1 MLFAPL
7 AGNAQSR
14 NFKLT
19 QGLEI
24 QYNILRTLATEYVDT
39 VDFAKLINYGIDA
52 MLQSIDP
59 YTEYVPEED
68 SESIEMLTTAS
79 YGGIGATI
87 RKDSLGV
94 MIMQTYEGSPAIRY
108 NIEPGDI
115 ILKIDGVDCSTLTVD
130 ECSKRMR
137 GNPGTHVKFLIKK
150 GRTGKNE
157 EIVVTR
163 DKVHTSDVPYFGMLT
178 LPSNLEALISRYDTC
193 KIPNASSVYAPFAS
207 GTPATQS
214 PSPELPGVFSE
225 APATAH
231 NSASPSSSRTDNIS
245 SESSSSSGSVQAPAE
260 TSVSKSRAISNPS
273 PDNSSFG
280 IPTGYI
286 KLSSF
291 TLNGSEDVRKAL
303 ISLKEQGA
311 QRIILDLRGNG
322 GGLMDEATD
331 IVSLFEPKG
340 TLVATARGRGEGSSF
355 SCVTDKAP
363 VDTLIPLMVLVSSS
377 SASSSEIVAGALQD
391 LDRALVVGTRTYG
404 KGLVQ
409 SFRPVGYNGKL
420 KLTISKYYTP
430 SGRCI
435 QIMDYA
441 HRNSDGSVGSI
452 PDSLK
457 KAFQTK
463 HGRTVYDGGG
473 ITPDIE
479 IKPDSYS
486 RPALALSLSGILE
499 EYAVQFYSLNP
510 DIPAFLPTHS
520 SEPEA
525 SKPEASKPG
534 NVSTSHINVTSG
546 NVASGNV
553 TSGNVASGNVASGN
567 VASGNVTSGNVT
579 SGNLSRTSDDIASA
593 GGFKM
598 TDAQWED
605 FVKYA
610 ATRKFDHRSASE
622 IVFEQ
627 LVREA
632 KEEGTYESNK
642 EAYDLLAS
650 KVKLTKEQAIE
661 QNRKEIQPLVEE
673 EIIQKYVLTAPR
685 IRHMLDNDS
694 QLWKALSS
702 WK

>member
-1 MLFAPL
+1 MIHGKSRLKFFAATVAAAVLLLNTSAPSQ
-7 AGNAQSR
+7 AQSR

-68 SESIEMLTTAS
+68 SESIELLTTAS
-79 YGGIGATI
+79 YGGIGSTI

-108 NIEPGDI
+108 GIEPGDI
-115 ILKIDGVDCSTLTVD
+115 ILKIDGVDCNTLTVD

-137 GNPGTHVKFLIKK
+137 GNPGTQVTFLIKK
-150 GRTGKNE
+150 GRTGQIVE
-157 EIVVTR
+157 TVVTR
-163 DKVHTSDVPYFGMLT
+163 DKVHTSDVPYFGL
-178 LPSNLEALISRYDTC
+178 L
-193 KIPNASSVYAPFAS
+193 
-207 GTPATQS
+207 
-214 PSPELPGVFSE
+214 
-225 APATAH
+225 
-231 NSASPSSSRTDNIS
+231 
-245 SESSSSSGSVQAPAE
+245 QAPDTLNIA
-260 TSVSKSRAISNPS
+260 
-273 PDNSSFG
+273 
-280 IPTGYI
+280 PTGYI

-331 IVSLFEPKG
+331 IVSLFVPKG
-340 TLVATARGRGEGSSF
+340 TLVATARGRGEGANF

-377 SASSSEIVAGALQD
+377 SASSSEIVAGAIQD
-391 LDRALVVGTRTYG
+391 LDRGLIVGTRTYG

-441 HRNSDGSVGSI
+441 HRNSDGSVGSV

-457 KAFQTK
+457 QAFQTK

-479 IKPDSYS
+479 IKPEAYS

-499 EYAVQFYSLNP
+499 DYAVDFYTRNP
-510 DIPAFLPTHS
+510 EVPAFLPTPS
-520 SEPEA
+520 AESEDIA
-525 SKPEASKPG
+525 NAG
-534 NVSTSHINVTSG
+534 VSTSHTS
-546 NVASGNV
+546 VS
-553 TSGNVASGNVASGN
+553 SE
-567 VASGNVTSGNVT
+567 
-579 SGNLSRTSDDIASA
+579 DIAKA

-598 TDAQWED
+598 TDQQWED

-610 ATRKFDHRSASE
+610 ATKKFDHRSASE

-632 KEEGTYESNK
+632 KEEGLYEQDK

-661 QNRKEIQPLVEE
+661 QNRDEIQPLVED
-673 EIIQKYVLTAPR
+673 EIVQKYKLTAAR
-685 IRHMLDNDS
+685 IRHMLDYDS
-694 QLWKALSS
+694 QLWKAVSS

>member
-1 MLFAPL
+1 MKRNSFYDMIHGKSRLNVFVATVGAIVLLLSPSFR
-7 AGNAQSR
+7 GNAQSR

-59 YTEYVPEED
+59 YTEFVPEEN
-68 SESIEMLTTAS
+68 SETIEMMTTAS

-115 ILKIDGVDCSTLTVD
+115 ILKIDGTPCNTLTVD

-137 GNPGTHVKFLIKK
+137 GNPGTKVTFLIKK

-163 DKVHTSDVPYFGMLT
+163 DKVHTSDVPYFGL
-178 LPSNLEALISRYDTC
+178 L
-193 KIPNASSVYAPFAS
+193 
-207 GTPATQS
+207 
-214 PSPELPGVFSE
+214 
-225 APATAH
+225 
-231 NSASPSSSRTDNIS
+231 
-245 SESSSSSGSVQAPAE
+245 QAPD
-260 TSVSKSRAISNPS
+260 TLKIC
-273 PDNSSFG
+273 
-280 IPTGYI
+280 PTGYI

-303 ISLKEQGA
+303 ISLKDQGA

-331 IVSLFEPKG
+331 IVSLFVPKG
-340 TLVATARGRGEGSSF
+340 TLVATARGRGEGANF

-391 LDRALVVGTRTYG
+391 LDRALIVGTRTYG

-420 KLTISKYYTP
+420 KLTIAKYYTP

-435 QIMDYA
+435 QILDYA
-441 HRNSDGSVGSI
+441 HRNPDGSVGSV

-479 IKPDSYS
+479 IKPETYS

-499 EYAVQFYSLNP
+499 EYAVDFYTRNP
-510 DIPAFLPTHS
+510 DFPD
-520 SEPEA
+520 
-525 SKPEASKPG
+525 G
-534 NVSTSHINVTSG
+534 V
-546 NVASGNV
+546 
-553 TSGNVASGNVASGN
+553 
-567 VASGNVTSGNVT
+567 
-579 SGNLSRTSDDIASA
+579 
-593 GGFKM
+593 FKM

-610 ATRKFDHRSASE
+610 ATKKFDHRSASE

-632 KEEGTYESNK
+632 KEEGLYEQNK
-642 EAYDLLAS
+642 EAYDLLES
-650 KVKLTKEQAIE
+650 KVKLTKEEAIN
-661 QNRKEIQPLVEE
+661 QNREEIQPLVEE
-673 EIIQKYVLTAPR
+673 DIIQKYQLTAPR
-685 IRHMLDNDS
+685 IRHMLDYDS
-694 QLWKALSS
+694 QLWKAVSS
-702 WK
+702 WR

>member
-1 MLFAPL
+1 MKIMDMTKDSVKGANYNRFLLNVFAAAVAAVVLLLNTSVP
-7 AGNAQSR
+7 GNAQSR

-24 QYNILRTLATEYVDT
+24 HYNILRTLATEYVDT

-68 SESIEMLTTAS
+68 SESIELITTAS
-79 YGGIGATI
+79 YGGIGATV

-94 MIMQTYEGSPAIRY
+94 MIMQAYEGSPAIRF

-115 ILKIDGVDCSTLTVD
+115 ILKIDGVDCAPLSVD

-137 GNPGTHVKFLIKK
+137 GNPGTQVKFLIKK
-150 GRTGKNE
+150 GRTGQIVE
-157 EIVVTR
+157 RVVTR
-163 DKVHTSDVPYFGMLT
+163 DKVHTSDVPYFGMLQT
-178 LPSNLEALISRYDTC
+178 PANIAELLAKYDTC
-193 KIPNASSVYAPFAS
+193 KIA
-207 GTPATQS
+207 
-214 PSPELPGVFSE
+214 
-225 APATAH
+225 
-231 NSASPSSSRTDNIS
+231 I
-245 SESSSSSGSVQAPAE
+245 AE
-260 TSVSKSRAISNPS
+260 DNPS
-273 PDNSSFG
+273 FN

-286 KLSSF
+286 KISSF

-331 IVSLFEPKG
+331 IVSLFVPKG
-340 TLVATARGRGEGSSF
+340 TLVATARGRGEGANF

-363 VDTLIPLMVLVSSS
+363 VDTLIPLMVLVGSS

-391 LDRALVVGTRTYG
+391 LDRALIVGTRTYG

-420 KLTISKYYTP
+420 KLTIAKYYTP

-441 HRNSDGSVGSI
+441 HRNSDGSVGSV

-457 KAFQTK
+457 QAFQTK

-479 IKPDSYS
+479 VKPGSYN
-486 RPALALSLSGILE
+486 RPTLALSLSGILE
-499 EYAVQFYSLNP
+499 EYAVDFYRRNP
-510 DIPAFLPTHS
+510 DIPEGF
-520 SEPEA
+520 
-525 SKPEASKPG
+525 
-534 NVSTSHINVTSG
+534 
-546 NVASGNV
+546 
-553 TSGNVASGNVASGN
+553 
-567 VASGNVTSGNVT
+567 
-579 SGNLSRTSDDIASA
+579 
-593 GGFKM
+593 FKM
-598 TDAQWED
+598 TDAQYED

-627 LVREA
+627 LLREA
-632 KEEGTYESNK
+632 KEEGLYAQNK
-642 EAYDLLAS
+642 DAYDLLSS
-650 KVKLTKEQAIE
+650 KVKLTKEQALE
-661 QNRKEIQPLVEE
+661 QNRLEIQPLLEE
-673 EIIQKYVLTAPR
+673 EIIQKYKLTAPR
-685 IRHMLDNDS
+685 IRHMLDYDA

-702 WK
+702 WR

>member
-1 MLFAPL
+1 MNSFLLTDKNTQMTSFNSPSASYSSLGASHSAGRRHTLFSIAAAVSLLLFAPL
-7 AGNAQSR
+7 SGNAQSR

-94 MIMQTYEGSPAIRY
+94 MIMQIYEGSPAIRY

-115 ILKIDGVDCSTLTVD
+115 ILKIDGVDCTTLTVD

-137 GNPGTHVKFLIKK
+137 GNPGTQVKFLIKK
-150 GRTGKNE
+150 GRTGKIE
-157 EIVVTR
+157 ETIVTR
-163 DKVHTSDVPYFGMLT
+163 DKVHTSDVPYYGMLT
-178 LPSNLEALISRYDTC
+178 LPSGIEALLSQYDTC

-207 GTPATQS
+207 SAM
-214 PSPELPGVFSE
+214 E
-225 APATAH
+225 
-231 NSASPSSSRTDNIS
+231 NSAF
-245 SESSSSSGSVQAPAE
+245 E
-260 TSVSKSRAISNPS
+260 
-273 PDNSSFG
+273 

-303 ISLKEQGA
+303 ISLKDQGA

-331 IVSLFEPKG
+331 IVSLFVPKG

-420 KLTISKYYTP
+420 KLTIAKYYTP

-441 HRNSDGSVGSI
+441 HRNSDGSVGTV

-457 KAFQTK
+457 QAFQTR

-499 EYAVQFYSLNP
+499 EYAVDFYTRNP
-510 DIPAFLPTHS
+510 DIP
-520 SEPEA
+520 
-525 SKPEASKPG
+525 KG
-534 NVSTSHINVTSG
+534 I
-546 NVASGNV
+546 
-553 TSGNVASGNVASGN
+553 
-567 VASGNVTSGNVT
+567 
-579 SGNLSRTSDDIASA
+579 
-593 GGFKM
+593 FKM

-622 IVFEQ
+622 IVFGQ

-632 KEEGTYESNK
+632 KEEGTYEQNK

-661 QNRKEIQPLVEE
+661 QNRDEIQPLVEE
-673 EIIQKYVLTAPR
+673 EIVQKYQLTGAR
-685 IRHMLDNDS
+685 IRHMLDYDS

>member
-1 MLFAPL
+1 MKIMDKTKDSVKGANYNRFLLNVFAAAVAAVVLLLNTSVP
-7 AGNAQSR
+7 GNAQSR

-24 QYNILRTLATEYVDT
+24 HYNILRTLATEYVDT

-68 SESIEMLTTAS
+68 SESIELITTAS
-79 YGGIGATI
+79 YGGIGATV

-94 MIMQTYEGSPAIRY
+94 MIMQAYEGSPAIRF

-115 ILKIDGVDCSTLTVD
+115 ILKIDGVDCAPLSVD

-137 GNPGTHVKFLIKK
+137 GNPGTQVKFLIKK
-150 GRTGKNE
+150 GRTGQIVE
-157 EIVVTR
+157 RVVTR
-163 DKVHTSDVPYFGMLT
+163 DKVHTSDVPYFGMLQT
-178 LPSNLEALISRYDTC
+178 PANIAELLAKYDTC
-193 KIPNASSVYAPFAS
+193 K
-207 GTPATQS
+207 
-214 PSPELPGVFSE
+214 
-225 APATAH
+225 TA
-231 NSASPSSSRTDNIS
+231 I
-245 SESSSSSGSVQAPAE
+245 AE
-260 TSVSKSRAISNPS
+260 NNPS
-273 PDNSSFG
+273 FS

-286 KLSSF
+286 KISSF

-331 IVSLFEPKG
+331 IVSLFVPKG
-340 TLVATARGRGEGSSF
+340 TLVATARGRGEGANF

-363 VDTLIPLMVLVSSS
+363 VDTLIPLMVLVGSS

-391 LDRALVVGTRTYG
+391 LDRALIVGTRTYG

-420 KLTISKYYTP
+420 KLTIAKYYTP

-441 HRNSDGSVGSI
+441 HRNSDGSVGSV

-457 KAFQTK
+457 QAFQTK

-479 IKPDSYS
+479 VKPGSYN
-486 RPALALSLSGILE
+486 RPTLALSLSGILE
-499 EYAVQFYSLNP
+499 EYAVDFYRRNP
-510 DIPAFLPTHS
+510 EIP
-520 SEPEA
+520 E
-525 SKPEASKPG
+525 G
-534 NVSTSHINVTSG
+534 I
-546 NVASGNV
+546 
-553 TSGNVASGNVASGN
+553 
-567 VASGNVTSGNVT
+567 
-579 SGNLSRTSDDIASA
+579 
-593 GGFKM
+593 FKM
-598 TDAQWED
+598 TDAQYED

-627 LVREA
+627 LLREA
-632 KEEGTYESNK
+632 KEEGLYEQDK
-642 EAYDLLAS
+642 EAYDLLSS
-650 KVKLTKEQAIE
+650 KVKLTKEQALE
-661 QNRKEIQPLVEE
+661 QNRMEIQPLLEE
-673 EIIQKYVLTAPR
+673 EIIQKYKLTAPR
-685 IRHMLDNDS
+685 IRHMLDYDA

-702 WK
+702 WR

>member
-1 MLFAPL
+1 MKIMEFNNMTEGSVKELKHKVFRMKLFAAAVAAVVFLLNTSAP
-7 AGNAQSR
+7 GNAQSR

-137 GNPGTHVKFLIKK
+137 GNPGTQVKFLIKK

-163 DKVHTSDVPYFGMLT
+163 DKVHTSDVPYYGMLT
-178 LPSNLEALISRYDTC
+178 LPSGIEALLSRYDTC
-193 KIPNASSVYAPFAS
+193 KIPDASSVYAPFAS
-207 GTPATQS
+207 DG
-214 PSPELPGVFSE
+214 G
-225 APATAH
+225 
-231 NSASPSSSRTDNIS
+231 
-245 SESSSSSGSVQAPAE
+245 
-260 TSVSKSRAISNPS
+260 
-273 PDNSSFG
+273 NSSYE

-331 IVSLFEPKG
+331 IVSLFVPKG
-340 TLVATARGRGEGSSF
+340 TLVSTARGRGEGANF

-363 VDTLIPLMVLVSSS
+363 VDTLIPLMVLVGSS

-391 LDRALVVGTRTYG
+391 LDRALIVGTRTYG

-420 KLTISKYYTP
+420 KLTIAKYYTP

-441 HRNSDGSVGSI
+441 HRNSDGSVGAV

-479 IKPDSYS
+479 IKPETYN
-486 RPALALSLSGILE
+486 RPTLALSLSGILE
-499 EYAVQFYSLNP
+499 EYAVDFYSRNP
-510 DIPAFLPTHS
+510 DIPAFLPARS
-520 SEPEA
+520 SKTEA
-525 SKPEASKPG
+525 SK
-534 NVSTSHINVTSG
+534 
-546 NVASGNV
+546 
-553 TSGNVASGNVASGN
+553 
-567 VASGNVTSGNVT
+567 
-579 SGNLSRTSDDIASA
+579 TSDISPSPSNGKSEGIAETGVSPSPSNGLSEDIAKASS
-593 GGFKM
+593 FKM
-598 TDAQWED
+598 TDAQWEN

-610 ATRKFDHRSASE
+610 AARKFDHRSASE

-632 KEEGTYESNK
+632 KEEGIYEQDK

-685 IRHMLDNDS
+685 IRHMLDYDS

-702 WK
+702 WR

>member
-1 MLFAPL
+1 MKRNSFYDMIHGKSRLNVFVATVGAIVLLLSPSFR
-7 AGNAQSR
+7 GNAQSR

-59 YTEYVPEED
+59 YTEFVPEEN
-68 SESIEMLTTAS
+68 SETIEMMTTAS

-115 ILKIDGVDCSTLTVD
+115 ILKIDGTPCNTLTVD

-137 GNPGTHVKFLIKK
+137 GNPGTQVTFLIKK

-163 DKVHTSDVPYFGMLT
+163 DKVHTSDVPYFGL
-178 LPSNLEALISRYDTC
+178 L
-193 KIPNASSVYAPFAS
+193 
-207 GTPATQS
+207 
-214 PSPELPGVFSE
+214 
-225 APATAH
+225 
-231 NSASPSSSRTDNIS
+231 
-245 SESSSSSGSVQAPAE
+245 QAPD
-260 TSVSKSRAISNPS
+260 TLKIC
-273 PDNSSFG
+273 
-280 IPTGYI
+280 PTGYI

-303 ISLKEQGA
+303 ISLKDQGA

-331 IVSLFEPKG
+331 IVSLFVPKG
-340 TLVATARGRGEGSSF
+340 TLVATARGRGEGANF

-391 LDRALVVGTRTYG
+391 LDRALIVGTRTYG

-420 KLTISKYYTP
+420 KLTIAKYYTP

-435 QIMDYA
+435 QILDYA
-441 HRNSDGSVGSI
+441 HRNPDGSVGSV

-479 IKPDSYS
+479 IKPETYS

-499 EYAVQFYSLNP
+499 EYAVDFYTRNP
-510 DIPAFLPTHS
+510 DFPD
-520 SEPEA
+520 
-525 SKPEASKPG
+525 G
-534 NVSTSHINVTSG
+534 V
-546 NVASGNV
+546 
-553 TSGNVASGNVASGN
+553 
-567 VASGNVTSGNVT
+567 
-579 SGNLSRTSDDIASA
+579 
-593 GGFKM
+593 FKM

-610 ATRKFDHRSASE
+610 ATKKFDHRSASE

-632 KEEGTYESNK
+632 KEEGLYEQNK
-642 EAYDLLAS
+642 EAYDLLES
-650 KVKLTKEQAIE
+650 KVKLTKEEAIN
-661 QNRKEIQPLVEE
+661 QNRGEIQPLVEE
-673 EIIQKYVLTAPR
+673 DIIQKYQLTAPR
-685 IRHMLDNDS
+685 IRHMLDYDS
-694 QLWKALSS
+694 QLWKAVSS
-702 WK
+702 WR

>member
-1 MLFAPL
+1 LNVFVATVGAIVLLLSPSFR
-7 AGNAQSR
+7 GNAQSR

-59 YTEYVPEED
+59 YTEFVPEEN
-68 SESIEMLTTAS
+68 SETIEMMTTAS

-87 RKDSLGV
+87 RKDTLGV

-115 ILKIDGVDCSTLTVD
+115 ILKIDGTPCNTLTVD

-137 GNPGTHVKFLIKK
+137 GNPGTQVTFLIKK

-163 DKVHTSDVPYFGMLT
+163 DKVHTSDVPYFGL
-178 LPSNLEALISRYDTC
+178 L
-193 KIPNASSVYAPFAS
+193 
-207 GTPATQS
+207 
-214 PSPELPGVFSE
+214 
-225 APATAH
+225 
-231 NSASPSSSRTDNIS
+231 
-245 SESSSSSGSVQAPAE
+245 QAPD
-260 TSVSKSRAISNPS
+260 TLKIC
-273 PDNSSFG
+273 
-280 IPTGYI
+280 PTGYI

-303 ISLKEQGA
+303 ISLKDQGA

-331 IVSLFEPKG
+331 IVSLFVPKG
-340 TLVATARGRGEGSSF
+340 TLVATARGRGEGANF

-391 LDRALVVGTRTYG
+391 LDRALIVGTRTYG

-420 KLTISKYYTP
+420 KLTIAKYYTP

-435 QIMDYA
+435 QILDYA
-441 HRNSDGSVGSI
+441 HRNPDGSVGSV

-479 IKPDSYS
+479 IKPETYS

-499 EYAVQFYSLNP
+499 EYAVDFYTRNP
-510 DIPAFLPTHS
+510 DFPD
-520 SEPEA
+520 
-525 SKPEASKPG
+525 G
-534 NVSTSHINVTSG
+534 V
-546 NVASGNV
+546 
-553 TSGNVASGNVASGN
+553 
-567 VASGNVTSGNVT
+567 
-579 SGNLSRTSDDIASA
+579 
-593 GGFKM
+593 FKM

-610 ATRKFDHRSASE
+610 ATKKFDHRSASE

-632 KEEGTYESNK
+632 KEEGLYEQNK
-642 EAYDLLAS
+642 EAYDLLES
-650 KVKLTKEQAIE
+650 KVKLTKEEAIN
-661 QNRKEIQPLVEE
+661 QNREEIQPLVEE
-673 EIIQKYVLTAPR
+673 DIIQKYQLTAPR
-685 IRHMLDNDS
+685 IRHMLDYDS
-694 QLWKALSS
+694 QLWKAVSS
-702 WK
+702 WR

>member
-1 MLFAPL
+1 MNVFVATVGAIVLLLSPSFR
-7 AGNAQSR
+7 GNAQSR

-59 YTEYVPEED
+59 YTEFVPEEN
-68 SESIEMLTTAS
+68 SETIEMMTTAS

-87 RKDSLGV
+87 RKDTLGV

-115 ILKIDGVDCSTLTVD
+115 ILKIDGTPCNTLTVD

-137 GNPGTHVKFLIKK
+137 GNPGTQVTFLIKK

-163 DKVHTSDVPYFGMLT
+163 DKVHTSDVPYFGL
-178 LPSNLEALISRYDTC
+178 L
-193 KIPNASSVYAPFAS
+193 
-207 GTPATQS
+207 
-214 PSPELPGVFSE
+214 
-225 APATAH
+225 
-231 NSASPSSSRTDNIS
+231 
-245 SESSSSSGSVQAPAE
+245 QAPD
-260 TSVSKSRAISNPS
+260 TLKIC
-273 PDNSSFG
+273 
-280 IPTGYI
+280 PTGYI

-303 ISLKEQGA
+303 ISLKDQGA

-331 IVSLFEPKG
+331 IVSLFVPKG
-340 TLVATARGRGEGSSF
+340 TLVATARGRGEGANF

-391 LDRALVVGTRTYG
+391 LDRALIVGTRTYG

-420 KLTISKYYTP
+420 KLTIAKYYTP

-435 QIMDYA
+435 QILDYA
-441 HRNSDGSVGSI
+441 HRNPDGSVGSV

-479 IKPDSYS
+479 IKPETYS

-499 EYAVQFYSLNP
+499 EYAVDFYTRNP
-510 DIPAFLPTHS
+510 DFPD
-520 SEPEA
+520 
-525 SKPEASKPG
+525 G
-534 NVSTSHINVTSG
+534 V
-546 NVASGNV
+546 
-553 TSGNVASGNVASGN
+553 
-567 VASGNVTSGNVT
+567 
-579 SGNLSRTSDDIASA
+579 
-593 GGFKM
+593 FKM

-610 ATRKFDHRSASE
+610 ATKKFDHRSASE

-632 KEEGTYESNK
+632 KEEGLYEQNK
-642 EAYDLLAS
+642 EAYDLLES
-650 KVKLTKEQAIE
+650 KVKLTKEEAIN
-661 QNRKEIQPLVEE
+661 QNREEIQPLVEE
-673 EIIQKYVLTAPR
+673 DIIQKYQLTAPR
-685 IRHMLDNDS
+685 IRHMLDYDS
-694 QLWKALSS
+694 QLWKAVSS
-702 WK
+702 WR

>member
-1 MLFAPL
+1 MKRNSFYDMIHGKSRLNVFVATVGAIVLLLSPSFR
-7 AGNAQSR
+7 GNAQSR

-59 YTEYVPEED
+59 YTEFVPEEN
-68 SESIEMLTTAS
+68 SETIEMMTTAS

-115 ILKIDGVDCSTLTVD
+115 ILKIDGTPCNTLTVD

-137 GNPGTHVKFLIKK
+137 GNPGTQVTFLIKK

-163 DKVHTSDVPYFGMLT
+163 DKVHTSDVPYFGL
-178 LPSNLEALISRYDTC
+178 LEAPDTL
-193 KIPNASSVYAPFAS
+193 KIC
-207 GTPATQS
+207 
-214 PSPELPGVFSE
+214 
-225 APATAH
+225 
-231 NSASPSSSRTDNIS
+231 
-245 SESSSSSGSVQAPAE
+245 
-260 TSVSKSRAISNPS
+260 
-273 PDNSSFG
+273 
-280 IPTGYI
+280 PTGYI

-303 ISLKEQGA
+303 ISLKDQGA

-331 IVSLFEPKG
+331 IVSLFVPKG
-340 TLVATARGRGEGSSF
+340 TLVATARGRGEGANF

-391 LDRALVVGTRTYG
+391 LDRALIVGTRTYG

-420 KLTISKYYTP
+420 KLTIAKYYTP

-435 QIMDYA
+435 QILDYA
-441 HRNSDGSVGSI
+441 HRNPDGSVGSV

-479 IKPDSYS
+479 IKPETYS

-499 EYAVQFYSLNP
+499 EYAVDFYTRNP
-510 DIPAFLPTHS
+510 DFPD
-520 SEPEA
+520 
-525 SKPEASKPG
+525 G
-534 NVSTSHINVTSG
+534 V
-546 NVASGNV
+546 
-553 TSGNVASGNVASGN
+553 
-567 VASGNVTSGNVT
+567 
-579 SGNLSRTSDDIASA
+579 
-593 GGFKM
+593 FKM

-610 ATRKFDHRSASE
+610 ATKKFDHRSASE

-632 KEEGTYESNK
+632 KEEGLYEQNK
-642 EAYDLLAS
+642 EAYDLLES
-650 KVKLTKEQAIE
+650 KVKLTKEEAIN
-661 QNRKEIQPLVEE
+661 QNREEIQPLVEE
-673 EIIQKYVLTAPR
+673 DIIQKYQLTAPR
-685 IRHMLDNDS
+685 IRHMLDYDS
-694 QLWKALSS
+694 QLWKAVSS
-702 WK
+702 WR

>member
-1 MLFAPL
+1 MNSFLLTDKNTQMTSFKSGSASYSSGAVSHSAGRRHFFMSVAAAVVLLLFTPL

-137 GNPGTHVKFLIKK
+137 GNPGTQVKFLIRK

-163 DKVHTSDVPYFGMLT
+163 DKVHTSDVPYYGMLKM
-178 LPSNLEALISRYDTC
+178 PANIAELIAQYDTC

-207 GTPATQS
+207 AMEN
-214 PSPELPGVFSE
+214 PEF
-225 APATAH
+225 
-231 NSASPSSSRTDNIS
+231 D
-245 SESSSSSGSVQAPAE
+245 
-260 TSVSKSRAISNPS
+260 
-273 PDNSSFG
+273 

-303 ISLKEQGA
+303 ISLKDQGA

-331 IVSLFEPKG
+331 IVSLFVPKG

-391 LDRALVVGTRTYG
+391 LDRALIVGTRTYG

-420 KLTISKYYTP
+420 KLTIAKYYTP

-441 HRNSDGSVGSI
+441 HRNSDGSVGTV

-457 KAFQTK
+457 QAFQTK

-479 IKPDSYS
+479 IKQGSYN
-486 RPALALSLSGILE
+486 RPTLALSLSGILE
-499 EYAVQFYSLNP
+499 EYAVDFYTRNP
-510 DIPAFLPTHS
+510 DIPAFFTTHS
-520 SEPEA
+520 SNTATSQIANISA
-525 SKPEASKPG
+525 SHSSG
-534 NVSTSHINVTSG
+534 TSSNGTSSNGTSSNGTSG
-546 NVASGNV
+546 NVASGNLN
-553 TSGNVASGNVASGN
+553 G
-567 VASGNVTSGNVT
+567 
-579 SGNLSRTSDDIASA
+579 TSDDIASA
-593 GGFKM
+593 GSFKM

-610 ATRKFDHRSASE
+610 AARKFDHRSASE
-622 IVFEQ
+622 IMFEQ

-632 KEEGTYESNK
+632 KAEGTYESNK
-642 EAYDLLAS
+642 EAYDLLAT

-661 QNRKEIQPLVEE
+661 QNREEIQPMVEE
-673 EIIQKYVLTAPR
+673 EIIQKYKLTAPR

>member
-1 MLFAPL
+1 MTKDSVKGANYNRFLLNVFAAAVAAVVLLLNTSVP
-7 AGNAQSR
+7 GNAQSR

-24 QYNILRTLATEYVDT
+24 HYNILRTLATEYVDT

-59 YTEYVPEED
+59 YTEFVPEED
-68 SESIEMLTTAS
+68 SESIELITTAS
-79 YGGIGATI
+79 YGGIGATV

-94 MIMQTYEGSPAIRY
+94 MIMQAYEGSPAIRF

-115 ILKIDGVDCSTLTVD
+115 ILKIDGVDCAPLSVD

-137 GNPGTHVKFLIKK
+137 GNPGTQVKFLIKK
-150 GRTGKNE
+150 GRTGQIVE
-157 EIVVTR
+157 RVVTR
-163 DKVHTSDVPYFGMLT
+163 DKVHTSDVPYFGMLQT
-178 LPSNLEALISRYDTC
+178 PANIAELLAKYDTC
-193 KIPNASSVYAPFAS
+193 KIA
-207 GTPATQS
+207 
-214 PSPELPGVFSE
+214 
-225 APATAH
+225 
-231 NSASPSSSRTDNIS
+231 I
-245 SESSSSSGSVQAPAE
+245 AE
-260 TSVSKSRAISNPS
+260 DNPS
-273 PDNSSFG
+273 FN

-286 KLSSF
+286 KISSF

-331 IVSLFEPKG
+331 IVSLFVPKG
-340 TLVATARGRGEGSSF
+340 TLVATARGRGEGANF

-363 VDTLIPLMVLVSSS
+363 VDTLIPLMVLVGSS

-391 LDRALVVGTRTYG
+391 LDRALIVGTRTYG

-420 KLTISKYYTP
+420 KLTIAKYYTP

-441 HRNSDGSVGSI
+441 HRNSDGSVGSV

-457 KAFQTK
+457 QAFQTK

-479 IKPDSYS
+479 VKPGSYN
-486 RPALALSLSGILE
+486 RPTLALSLSGILE
-499 EYAVQFYSLNP
+499 EYAVDFYRRNP
-510 DIPAFLPTHS
+510 DIPEGF
-520 SEPEA
+520 
-525 SKPEASKPG
+525 
-534 NVSTSHINVTSG
+534 
-546 NVASGNV
+546 
-553 TSGNVASGNVASGN
+553 
-567 VASGNVTSGNVT
+567 
-579 SGNLSRTSDDIASA
+579 
-593 GGFKM
+593 FKM
-598 TDAQWED
+598 TDAQYED

-627 LVREA
+627 LLREA
-632 KEEGTYESNK
+632 KEEGLYAQNK
-642 EAYDLLAS
+642 DAYDLLSS
-650 KVKLTKEQAIE
+650 KVKLTKEQALE
-661 QNRKEIQPLVEE
+661 QNRLEIQPLLEE
-673 EIIQKYVLTAPR
+673 EIIQKYKLTAPR
-685 IRHMLDNDS
+685 IRHMLDYDA

-702 WK
+702 WR

>member
-1 MLFAPL
+1 MNVFVATVGAIVLLLSPSFR
-7 AGNAQSR
+7 GNAQSR

-59 YTEYVPEED
+59 YTEFVPEEN
-68 SESIEMLTTAS
+68 SETIEMMTTAS

-115 ILKIDGVDCSTLTVD
+115 ILKIDGTPCNTLTVD

-137 GNPGTHVKFLIKK
+137 GNPGTQVTFLIKK

-163 DKVHTSDVPYFGMLT
+163 DKVHTSDVPYFGL
-178 LPSNLEALISRYDTC
+178 L
-193 KIPNASSVYAPFAS
+193 
-207 GTPATQS
+207 
-214 PSPELPGVFSE
+214 
-225 APATAH
+225 
-231 NSASPSSSRTDNIS
+231 
-245 SESSSSSGSVQAPAE
+245 QAPD
-260 TSVSKSRAISNPS
+260 TLKIC
-273 PDNSSFG
+273 
-280 IPTGYI
+280 PTGYI

-303 ISLKEQGA
+303 ISLKDQGA

-331 IVSLFEPKG
+331 IVSLFVPKG
-340 TLVATARGRGEGSSF
+340 TLVATARGRGEGANF

-391 LDRALVVGTRTYG
+391 LDRALIVGTRTYG

-420 KLTISKYYTP
+420 KLTIAKYYTP

-435 QIMDYA
+435 QILDYA
-441 HRNSDGSVGSI
+441 HRNPDGSVGSV

-479 IKPDSYS
+479 IKPETYS

-499 EYAVQFYSLNP
+499 EYAVDFYTRNP
-510 DIPAFLPTHS
+510 DFPD
-520 SEPEA
+520 
-525 SKPEASKPG
+525 G
-534 NVSTSHINVTSG
+534 V
-546 NVASGNV
+546 
-553 TSGNVASGNVASGN
+553 
-567 VASGNVTSGNVT
+567 
-579 SGNLSRTSDDIASA
+579 
-593 GGFKM
+593 FKM

-610 ATRKFDHRSASE
+610 ATKKFDHRSASE

-632 KEEGTYESNK
+632 KEEGLYEQNK
-642 EAYDLLAS
+642 EAYDLLES
-650 KVKLTKEQAIE
+650 KVKLTKEEAIN
-661 QNRKEIQPLVEE
+661 QNREEIQPLVEE
-673 EIIQKYVLTAPR
+673 DIIQKYQLTAPR
-685 IRHMLDNDS
+685 IRHMLDYDS
-694 QLWKALSS
+694 QLWKAVSS
-702 WK
+702 WR